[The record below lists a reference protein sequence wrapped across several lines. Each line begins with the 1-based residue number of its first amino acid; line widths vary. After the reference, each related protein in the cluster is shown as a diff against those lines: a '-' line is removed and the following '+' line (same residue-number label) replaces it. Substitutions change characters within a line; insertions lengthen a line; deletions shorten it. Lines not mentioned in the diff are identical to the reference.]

1 MGGDLFVNG
10 CLLIIHLTPDN
21 AAKQLEEVMVRICT
35 SSCLAELMMIGQ
47 AHGHACQ
54 HRESVDR

>member
-21 AAKQLEEVMVRICT
+21 AAKQLEEVMVRFLHIFLPCR
-35 SSCLAELMMIGQ
+35 AYD
-47 AHGHACQ
+47 
-54 HRESVDR
+54 DRPGTRARLPT